1 MDVFLN
7 ASINAVQRN
16 GTTCTYVKVQTG
28 TYDVETGST
37 TGSSETSYPDIKMYK
52 RHLKTSQYSYP
63 NLIGKDV
70 GIFYLA
76 NSGLSFTPAV
86 KDKIVFNSQTYI
98 VDSFENCMAHGQ
110 IVLFKIVAVR
120 S

>member
-1 MDVFLN
+1 MVDVFLN

-16 GTTCTYVKVQTG
+16 GVACTYVKVQTG

-37 TGSSETSYPDIKMYK
+37 TGATETSHSVVMYK
-52 RHLKTSQYSYP
+52 KHLKTNQYSFP

-70 GIFYLA
+70 GVFYLA
-76 NSGLSFTPAV
+76 NSELLFTPAV
-86 KDKIVFNSQTYI
+86 KDKIVFDSQTYL